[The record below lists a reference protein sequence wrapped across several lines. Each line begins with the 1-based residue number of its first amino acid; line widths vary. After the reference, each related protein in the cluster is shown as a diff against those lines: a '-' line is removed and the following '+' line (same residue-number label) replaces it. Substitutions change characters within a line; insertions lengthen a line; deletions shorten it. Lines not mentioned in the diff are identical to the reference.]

1 MKSVVNWELRFCY
14 IKWESNY
21 FTLFRNVLL
30 YRCELLIRG
39 TNVTYR
45 LRAFSEMP
53 PTIRLYGP
61 HGQEALTRRVI
72 VRFALFSLVHLFSIN
87 WLQLHLLDWV
97 ADQSLPSVVCKTS
110 MQLSV
115 FFGSGQTEI
124 NENGISCWAMSRLC
138 DHIDPLLSPAAFV
151 QDKVKWGQR

>member
-1 MKSVVNWELRFCY
+1 MKSIVNWEFRFCY

-21 FTLFRNVLL
+21 FNLFRNVLL

-45 LRAFSEMP
+45 LKASSEMP

-61 HGQEALTRRVI
+61 HGQEAHSRRVI

-87 WLQLHLLDWV
+87 
-97 ADQSLPSVVCKTS
+97 
-110 MQLSV
+110 
-115 FFGSGQTEI
+115 
-124 NENGISCWAMSRLC
+124 
-138 DHIDPLLSPAAFV
+138 
-151 QDKVKWGQR
+151 